1 MDTQNL
7 SIYTFQEKKIR
18 TQITD
23 KNEILFCL
31 SDVCSVLNLTNT
43 SVIAS
48 QVKEEFGGGK
58 LNLYPLQTAGGIQNV
73 TFITEPQL
81 YFVMMRSRAKIARAF
96 RQWICNEVLPAIHKY
111 GFYSTNKLHHYD
123 HLGSRT
129 YPLVSENCQKF
140 LDSVKLTEEQ
150 EELFKKCV
158 DEAYIDGQMAVFDA
172 KDNKN
177 NFYITP
183 ELRKRL
189 LNHFKYVCYAEKRM
203 FSLASKL
210 SRLNEEMQAVTRDL
224 YYFGE
229 TQNISHLMIK
239 HALENLK

>member
-1 MDTQNL
+1 MANL
-7 SIYTFQEKKIR
+7 FSLTFKTASIR
-18 TQITD
+18 TFIQD
-23 KNEILFCL
+23 DNYYFCL
-31 SDVCSVLNLTNT
+31 ADVCKILNLKNPTHTANQIKQEFSSPT
-43 SVIAS
+43 LRVGL
-48 QVKEEFGGGK
+48 VKDA
-58 LNLYPLQTAGGIQNV
+58 NNHTQSA

-81 YFVMMRSRAKIARAF
+81 YFVMNRSQSKEAQPF
-96 RQWICNEVLPAIHKY
+96 RMWVNNEVLPAIRKH
-111 GFYSTNKLHHYD
+111 GFYSTNKHHYD

-140 LDSVKLTEEQ
+140 MEEVKLTEEQ

-229 TQNISHLMIK
+229 AQNISHIMIK

>member
-1 MDTQNL
+1 MNKNSTIISFLFNQT
-7 SIYTFQEKKIR
+7 IKIR
-18 TQITD
+18 TEVINGEPWFIAND
-23 KNEILFCL
+23 L
-31 SDVCSVLNLTNT
+31 CSVLGYSNPWDAFKRHVDPVDLVKREGENSRGQTVLMNWVNESGMYALIFGSKLESARKFKHWVT
-43 SVIAS
+43 S
-48 QVKEEFGGGK
+48 
-58 LNLYPLQTAGGIQNV
+58 
-73 TFITEPQL
+73 
-81 YFVMMRSRAKIARAF
+81 
-96 RQWICNEVLPAIHKY
+96 EVLPKLRQQ
-111 GFYSTNKLHHYD
+111 GFYQLNKPHHYD

-129 YPLVSENCQKF
+129 YPIVSKNCQKF
-140 LDSVKLTEEQ
+140 MESVKLTEEQ
-150 EELFKKCV
+150 EALFKKCI

-229 TQNISHLMIK
+229 AQNISHIMIK
-239 HALENLK
+239 HALEKLK

>member
-7 SIYTFQEKKIR
+7 SVYTFQEKKIR
-18 TQITD
+18 MLLND
-23 KNEILFCL
+23 KQEPLFCL
-31 SDVCSVLNLTNT
+31 ADICKVLELTN
-43 SVIAS
+43 SR
-48 QVKEEFGGGK
+48 QVTTQIKEEFEVRN
-58 LNLYPLQTAGGIQNV
+58 LNLHSFDTGYGIKDF
-73 TFITEPQL
+73 TMITEPQL

-111 GFYSTNKLHHYD
+111 GFYSTNKHHYD

-158 DEAYIDGQMAVFDA
+158 DEAYIDGQMAVFEA

-229 TQNISHLMIK
+229 AQNISHIMIK

>member
-1 MDTQNL
+1 MDAQNL

-18 TQITD
+18 MLLND
-23 KNEILFCL
+23 KQEPLFCL
-31 SDVCSVLNLTNT
+31 ADVCKVLELTT
-43 SVIAS
+43 PARTADQIK
-48 QVKEEFGGGK
+48 QEFGLGE
-58 LNLYPLQTAGGIQNV
+58 LNSHSFDTGYGIKDL
-73 TFITEPQL
+73 TMLTEPQL

-111 GFYSTNKLHHYD
+111 GFYSTKPHHYD

-229 TQNISHLMIK
+229 AQNISHIMIK

>member
-1 MDTQNL
+1 MSNQIF
-7 SIYTFQEKKIR
+7 SFTFCENKTIR
-18 TQITD
+18 TELIN
-23 KNEILFCL
+23 NEPWFIANDICAVLGYSNPWKAVKDHVFIDDL
-31 SDVCSVLNLTNT
+31 TKREVVCSDGKPRAMTWINEAGLYGL
-43 SVIAS
+43 I
-48 QVKEEFGGGK
+48 FGSK
-58 LNLYPLQTAGGIQNV
+58 LESAQQFKYWVQH
-73 TFITEPQL
+73 
-81 YFVMMRSRAKIARAF
+81 
-96 RQWICNEVLPAIHKY
+96 EVLPAIRKH
-111 GFYSTNKLHHYD
+111 GFYSVSKHHYD

-129 YPLVSENCQKF
+129 YPIVSKNCQKF
-140 LDSVKLTEEQ
+140 MEEVKLTEEQ

-229 TQNISHLMIK
+229 AQNISHIMIK

>member
-1 MDTQNL
+1 MDAQNL

-18 TQITD
+18 MLLND
-23 KNEILFCL
+23 KQEPLFCL
-31 SDVCSVLNLTNT
+31 ADVCYVLMLTNT
-43 SVIAS
+43 SNTIK
-48 QVKEEFGGGK
+48 QIKEEFNTPM
-58 LNLYPLQTAGGIQNV
+58 LNIGVVQRETGPVTA

-96 RQWICNEVLPAIHKY
+96 RQWICNEVLPAIHKH
-111 GFYSTNKLHHYD
+111 GFYSTNKHHYD

-129 YPLVSENCQKF
+129 YPLVSKNCQKF
-140 LDSVKLTEEQ
+140 MESVKLTEEQ
-150 EELFKKCV
+150 VELFKKCV

-229 TQNISHLMIK
+229 AQNISHIMIK